1 MPRISIVR
9 LVAAFALAAAVPT
22 LAAGAIE
29 TRALQFAKGA
39 SSATVKGT
47 IKGDQT
53 IDYKLRAKAGQTMNV
68 SLKTSNGANYFNV
81 LPPGSNDV
89 AVFVG
94 STSGNDWTGK
104 LEADGEYTVR
114 VYLMRSAARRNEKAN
129 YTLTVGITGGAAS
142 EVRSTDAKVAGTPY
156 HATGQI
162 PCATAAGQPT
172 GSCPFGVVRK
182 GGGTGT
188 VTVTKPDGRT
198 RSIFFERGK
207 ATGYDMSQADPGE
220 FSASRQGD
228 LNVIRI
234 GSERYEI
241 PDAVVS
247 GG

>member
-1 MPRISIVR
+1 MPHIFLVR
-9 LVAAFALAAAVPT
+9 LVAAFALAAALPT

-47 IKGDQT
+47 ITGDQT
-53 IDYKLRAKAGQTMNV
+53 IDYKLRARAGQTMNV

-94 STSGNDWTGK
+94 STSGNEWTGK

-114 VYLMRSAARRNEKAN
+114 VYLMRSAARRDEKAS

-142 EVRSTDAKVAGTPY
+142 AAQPTDAKVAGTPY
-156 HATGQI
+156 HATGQV
-162 PCATAAGQPT
+162 PCAMAAGQPA
-172 GSCPFGVVRK
+172 GSCRFGVVRE

-198 RSIFFERGK
+198 RSIFFEKGK
-207 ATGYDMSQADPGE
+207 AVSADTSQADRGE
-220 FSASRQGD
+220 FSASKQGD

-234 GSERYEI
+234 GTERYEI
-241 PDAVVS
+241 PDAVIF